1 MKNSQQETI
10 GHGDNVAE
18 SGSSLL
24 RSVQRFNWLLLAVL
38 IAGSWY
44 MFSRTQAQSVLIGG
58 LLASVSFFML
68 RRDIDLFMT
77 NFSQAGMNWRAVK
90 KLEKIKFFL
99 KFYGRL
105 TALAFVLFLLVT
117 WVSIDVIG
125 LVIGLS
131 TIMLSVIIVVLSKGS
146 MVLPFRAGRTDD
158 GCAGQGPLRWGL
170 RFRPGRRGRPR
181 SCPGRASHPCRN
193 HPG

>member
-1 MKNSQQETI
+1 MKNNQQDTT
-10 GHGDNVAE
+10 DQVDSAAE
-18 SGSSLL
+18 AEFSVLSA
-24 RSVQRFNWLLLAVL
+24 VQRFNWVLLTVL

-90 KLEKIKFFL
+90 KVEKIKFFL

-105 TALAFVLFLLVT
+105 TALAFVLLLLVT

-131 TIMLSVIIVVLSKGS
+131 TIMLSVVIVVLGKGS
-146 MVLPFRAGRTDD
+146 MLLST
-158 GCAGQGPLRWGL
+158 Q
-170 RFRPGRRGRPR
+170 RFKG
-181 SCPGRASHPCRN
+181 A
-193 HPG
+193 

>member
-1 MKNSQQETI
+1 MKNKQQDIINQT
-10 GHGDNVAE
+10 DRSAE
-18 SGSSLL
+18 AGPSLL
-24 RSVQRFNWLLLAVL
+24 SSVQRFNWLLLTVL
-38 IAGSWY
+38 IGGSWY

-58 LLASVSFFML
+58 LLASASFFML

-131 TIMLSVIIVVLSKGS
+131 TIMLSVVIVVLGKGS
-146 MVLPFRAGRTDD
+146 MLLST
-158 GCAGQGPLRWGL
+158 Q
-170 RFRPGRRGRPR
+170 RFKG
-181 SCPGRASHPCRN
+181 A
-193 HPG
+193 